1 MFILEQFLKSANSS
15 RNLANLGP
23 SLSERYIMNFVVI
36 GRDHTDADALNRR
49 LAVREAHLAGME
61 PLKAAG
67 KVVYV
72 AAMKNEEGNMNGS
85 IIFFDVESKDEVTEY
100 LRTEPYI
107 QNNVWKSYEIQEVAL
122 PTTK

>member
-1 MFILEQFLKSANSS
+1 
-15 RNLANLGP
+15 
-23 SLSERYIMNFVVI
+23 MNFVVI

-85 IIFFDVESKDEVTEY
+85 IIFFDVEYKDEVTEY
-100 LRTEPYI
+100 LKTEPYI
-107 QNNVWKSYEIQEVAL
+107 ENNVWESYEIQEVAL
-122 PTTK
+122 PTPK